1 MLSRHPEPRN
11 HVDALCIIQG
21 DGDVAQADWALQV
34 EGMEHV
40 YANALVTMSAPGAPD
55 SHCGLYARRWQA
67 YVAGSKRISEDA
79 SSQVDLEIGFRAS
92 QHIELELQ

>member
-21 DGDVAQADWALQV
+21 DDDVAQADWALQV

-40 YANALVTMSAPGAPD
+40 YANALVTMSAPGAPN
-55 SHCGLYARRWQA
+55 SHCGLYARHRQA
-67 YVAGSKRISEDA
+67 YVAGGNRKPEDA
-79 SSQVDLEIGFRAS
+79 SCQVDLEIGF
-92 QHIELELQ
+92 